1 MTENNK
7 KMFSNYLKNTKNKHI
22 LDNKDKSQIIRQ
34 RKGAKQNNL
43 IDKEETNQSMKQKF
57 PDSVGAYM
65 PYVINES
72 SAQ

>member
-1 MTENNK
+1 
-7 KMFSNYLKNTKNKHI
+7 MFSNYLKNTKNKHI
-22 LDNKDKSQIIRQ
+22 LDHKDKSQYKIE
-34 RKGAKQNNL
+34 KGAKQNNL